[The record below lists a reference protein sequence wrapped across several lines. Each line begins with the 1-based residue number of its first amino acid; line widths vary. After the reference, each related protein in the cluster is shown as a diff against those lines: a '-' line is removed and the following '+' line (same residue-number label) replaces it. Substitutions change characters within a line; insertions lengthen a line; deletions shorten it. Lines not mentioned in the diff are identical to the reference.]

1 MTYTEFRD
9 KNMGKYLDFDGEY
22 GCQCWDLAQFYFRDV
37 LGLPRYILDGCD
49 LVSNMLIPPK
59 REVLDQY
66 FDEVPMNKMQQGD
79 VVIWNWGHIAVYDHY
94 ENGECYYFSQ
104 NPGACHIEMIKADGG
119 YAFRKKTT
127 HRIAYRVHIENMGWS
142 NWVYDGQTAGTTGK
156 GLKIEALQIDY
167 DVPTTAKAHIQDKGW
182 IEYGKNDESTN
193 VKYIDKDTVIGT
205 TGENKRLECLC
216 LGSKVKYRVH
226 LQDTGWTC
234 WTDADGICTLGS
246 VGQGLRIEAIEI
258 KEN

>member
-1 MTYTEFRD
+1 MTYQEFRN
-9 KNMGKYLDFDGEY
+9 KNNGKYLDFDGSY
-22 GCQCWDLAQFYFRDV
+22 GCQCWDLGQFYFRDV
-37 LGLPRYILDGCD
+37 LNLPRSILDGCG
-49 LVSNMLIPPK
+49 LVSSMLYPPK
-59 REVLDQY
+59 RQVLDQY

-79 VVIWNWGHIAVYDHY
+79 VVIWNWGHIAIYDHY

-104 NPGACHIEMIKADGG
+104 NPGPCHIEKIKADGG

-167 DVPTTAKAHIQDKGW
+167 DVPTQAKAHIQDEGW
-182 IEYGKNDESTN
+182 KDFGT
-193 VKYIDKDTVIGT
+193 IDKNTVIGT
-205 TGENKRLECLC
+205 TGKNKRLECLC
-216 LGSKVKYRVH
+216 LKSRVKYRLH

-234 WTDADGICTLGS
+234 WTDSDGICTLGS
-246 VGQGLRIEAIEI
+246 VGQGIRIEAIEI
-258 KEN
+258 KEK